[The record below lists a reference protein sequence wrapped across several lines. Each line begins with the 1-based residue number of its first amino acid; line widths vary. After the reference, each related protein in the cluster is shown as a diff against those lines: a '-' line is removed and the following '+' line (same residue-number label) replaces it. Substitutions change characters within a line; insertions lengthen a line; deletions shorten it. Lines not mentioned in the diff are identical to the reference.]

1 MDLYTKGDSM
11 PTLNAR
17 EQIVIHEWMHVNLVG
32 FKKMCTL
39 TLMALWCLIPG
50 SQFLAMETRLSNID
64 DMDGETPMFPDKA
77 VRFLRHIHLVAA
89 KHDAMDP
96 ESVWR
101 LPASRLGLE
110 IYQGE
115 RK

>member
-1 MDLYTKGDSM
+1 M

-17 EQIVIHEWMHVNLVG
+17 EQIVIHEWMHVNVVG
-32 FKKMCTL
+32 FKQLCTL
-39 TLMALWCLIPG
+39 TLTVLWCLITG
-50 SQFLAMETRLSNID
+50 SQFLAKETGPSNID
-64 DMDGETPMFPDKA
+64 DMDGETPIFPDKA
-77 VRFLRHIHLVAA
+77 VRFLRRIHLVAA
-89 KHDAMDP
+89 NHDAMDS